1 MSIRF
6 VIFLTVVACFT
17 AMAKAAPRVP
27 ASDAEVLQTLPAKR
41 GDPVEREMAALRAL
55 LAREPRRV
63 EAATRLA
70 SMQLAQARRESD
82 ARLLGQAE
90 ATLAPWWTEAEPPLE
105 VLVLRATLRQS
116 SHDFAPALADLQS
129 AVRRNPNAAQAWL
142 TLATVQQVT
151 GDLEGARASC
161 RKLASLAMP
170 AVAIACFASV
180 DGASGNA
187 AAAYGTLE
195 ALLGMPERLPDAVL
209 AWAWTLKAEIAER
222 LSKVA
227 EAEAAYRQA
236 LAVDPRDAYA
246 LGAYA
251 DFLLDQGRPR
261 DVLRLVPATTASDP
275 LLLRYVL
282 AARAA
287 GAGDAAALTDKL
299 TARLDAARARGDRV
313 HLREEARYLLHV
325 RRDAKAALPVA
336 RANWVIQKEPA
347 DARLVLEAAAAS
359 GEPTAARDVRAWL
372 AATRLEDARLR

>member
-6 VIFLTVVACFT
+6 VIFLSVVACFT
-17 AMAKAAPRVP
+17 AMANAAPRVP
-27 ASDAEVLQTLPAKR
+27 ASDAEVLQTLSTKR
-41 GDPVEREMAALRAL
+41 GDPVEQEMAALRL
-55 LAREPRRV
+55 VLAKEPRHV

-70 SMQLAQARRESD
+70 SMQLAKARRESD

-116 SHDFAPALADLQS
+116 SHDFAPALADLQA

-151 GDLEGARASC
+151 GDLEGARSSC
-161 RKLASLAMP
+161 RRLASLAMP
-170 AVAIACFASV
+170 AVSITCFASV
-180 DGASGNA
+180 DGVGGKA
-187 AAAYGTLE
+187 ATAYRTLE
-195 ALLGMPERLPDAVL
+195 ALLGVPGRQSDAVL

-222 LSKVA
+222 LSKVE

-236 LAVDPRDAYA
+236 LAIDPRDAYA

-261 DVLRLVPATTASDP
+261 DALRLVPATTASDP

-287 GAGDAAALTDKL
+287 GTGDADALTAKL
-299 TARLDAARARGDRV
+299 TERLDAARARGDRV

-336 RANWVIQKEPA
+336 RANWAIQKEPA
-347 DARLVLEAAAAS
+347 DARLVLEAAATA
-359 GEPTAARDVRAWL
+359 GEPTAAREVRTWL
-372 AATRLEDARLR
+372 ATTRLEDARLR